1 VEGYDQRRNLRIYC
15 YWRCYCG
22 RMVRNDSSNQD
33 LWIGDPMTIRQIE
46 HDEIDRLRNLFV
58 GQSITKINDDQ
69 LELSNGTKI

>member
-1 VEGYDQRRNLRIYC
+1 
-15 YWRCYCG
+15 
-22 RMVRNDSSNQD
+22 MVRNDSSNQD